1 MARKDRPADPARTL
15 ALLWR
20 DHQEPAP
27 RTRGP
32 KQQLTFGRIVDTA
45 IAVADAE
52 GLDTLAMRKV
62 AEPLGVSTMSLYTY
76 VHGRAE
82 LVNCML
88 DEVLSEAVSLSGVEN
103 DWRAA
108 LELYANGIRDIA
120 RRHPWMPP
128 LFGSR
133 MLMGPHETALWDGV
147 LRAVA
152 GTGLTEPDMLAVV
165 NLVNGYVRGA
175 MVQEADALQDERRTG
190 LSHQEWFERS
200 GPVLE
205 RLIPFTRYP
214 TLTRVWMT
222 GVFEEPG
229 AGFGHDG
236 GFDFGLQRV
245 LDGIAAHIAEHA
257 GAGGPA
263 PVQQLSGISPDR
275 DPTLSPQTD
284 RDVSPS

>member
-20 DHQEPAP
+20 DHREPAP

-32 KQQLTFGRIVDTA
+32 KQGLTVDRIVDSA

-52 GLDTLAMRKV
+52 GLDALAMRRV
-62 AEPLGVSTMSLYTY
+62 AEPLGVSAMSLYTY

-88 DEVLSEAVSLSGVEN
+88 DKVLSEAASLSEVEG

-108 LELYANGIRDIA
+108 LELYARDIRDIA
-120 RRHPWMPP
+120 RRHPWMPA

-133 MLMGPHETALWDGV
+133 MLMGPHETAVWDGV
-147 LRAVA
+147 LHAVSA
-152 GTGLTEPDMLAVV
+152 TGLTEPDMLAVV

-175 MVQEADALQDERRTG
+175 TVQEADALQDERRTG

-214 TLTRVWMT
+214 TLTRVWMS

-229 AGFGHDG
+229 SGFGDDG
-236 GFDFGLQRV
+236 GFEFGLHRV
-245 LDGIAAHIAEHA
+245 LDGIATYVAERAAA
-257 GAGGPA
+257 G
-263 PVQQLSGISPDR
+263 SR
-275 DPTLSPQTD
+275 
-284 RDVSPS
+284 